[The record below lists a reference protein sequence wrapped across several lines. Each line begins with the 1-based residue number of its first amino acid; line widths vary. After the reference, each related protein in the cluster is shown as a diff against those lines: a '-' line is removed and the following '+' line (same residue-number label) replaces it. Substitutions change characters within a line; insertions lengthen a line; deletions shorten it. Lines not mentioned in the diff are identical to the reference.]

1 MDVKHP
7 SPLDYLPFQPIM
19 CPARVPWAR
28 NEAQMGELYL
38 LLNDCC
44 SYRIGDRKLTVY
56 SLTNRRVISAM
67 STGTLIDESM
77 VN

>member
-1 MDVKHP
+1 
-7 SPLDYLPFQPIM
+7 
-19 CPARVPWAR
+19 
-28 NEAQMGELYL
+28 MGELYL

-77 VN
+77 VNQLSKLIAKYIRSLSETGNWAGAS